1 MPSLDKHFLLALDD
15 DYSTYPNFIETGT
28 YLGETIFNLEPF
40 FSNLHTI
47 DIVDRFY
54 ASATKRYKGK
64 KIHFHLGDS
73 PKVLNSILKTIDDK
87 SIIFL
92 DAHYSAGN
100 TGKGDKDVPLYEELY
115 EIIKYHKKELI
126 VIIDDVRLFGKGP
139 TYKNERVDWE
149 HIDINNILKIVGDR
163 HVKNY
168 FLPSELH
175 SYDRLVIHLSS
186 IQ

>member
-1 MPSLDKHFLLALDD
+1 MPALDKRFLLALDD
-15 DYSTYPNFIETGT
+15 DYSKYPIFIETGT

-40 FSNLHTI
+40 FSKLHTI
-47 DIVDRFY
+47 DIVDKFY
-54 ASATKRYKGK
+54 VSAMKRYKGK

-73 PKVLNSILKTIDDK
+73 FKVLNSILKNIDDK

-115 EIIKYHKKELI
+115 EIMTYHKKEAI
-126 VIIDDVRLFGKGP
+126 VIIDDVRLFGRGP
-139 TYKNERVDWE
+139 TYNNELVNWE
-149 HIDINNILKIVGDR
+149 HVDVNNILKIVGDR
-163 HVKNY
+163 HVTNY

-175 SYDRLVIHLSS
+175 PYDRLVIHLSS